1 METNQNTVQ
10 DGVET
15 TVDKKEYKIALRKKD
30 LLKSFMIWELT
41 SEMCLSYERLMSL
54 GFCHAMTPI
63 LKRLY
68 PDKQDLA
75 DGLTRHMAFFN
86 TENQFGALIPGMIA
100 SIEEERANGSDYSDE
115 VINSLKIGLMGPL
128 AGVGDTITQGLV
140 KTILLAICVEMGMNG
155 NIWGPILFFVLYTAY
170 ILGVGYTMYFSGY
183 KLGRNAFSKI
193 NDISIIRKLTD
204 CMGVLGMTVA
214 GCMIA
219 NYVAIETSATY
230 TFGETVVEIQ
240 VLLNEIMP
248 GILSVTTVLIL
259 YTLIR
264 KNVSVIK
271 IMGMLVVIGIAGA
284 FLGIF

>member
-1 METNQNTVQ
+1 MEEKLMDIEVLEN
-10 DGVET
+10 
-15 TVDKKEYKIALRKKD
+15 KEPIKLRRSD
-30 LLKSFMIWELT
+30 LLKSFAIWELT

-54 GFCHAMTPI
+54 GFCHSMVPI

-68 PDKQDLA
+68 PKKEDLA
-75 DGLTRHMAFFN
+75 AGLTRHMSFFN

-115 VINSLKIGLMGPL
+115 VINGLKIGLMGPL

-140 KTILLAICVEMGMNG
+140 KTILLAICVEMGMKG

-170 ILGVGYTMYFSGY
+170 ILGMGYTMFFTGY
-183 KLGRNAFSKI
+183 RLGRNAFSKI
-193 NDISIIRKLTD
+193 SDISIIRKLTD

-219 NYVAIETSATY
+219 NYVAIETSATI
-230 TFGETVVEIQ
+230 TFGDTIVELQ
-240 VLLNEIMP
+240 PLLNDIMP
-248 GILSVTTVLIL
+248 GVLSVGTVMVL
-259 YTLIR
+259 YALIR

-271 IMGMLVVIGIAGA
+271 IMGILVVIGILGA
-284 FLGIF
+284 FIGIF